1 MIEEVVIKQISNQ
14 NARIA
19 EIYKHKIWAH
29 NKSAIVKLKNQDFE
43 SLMTD
48 PDFIEFA
55 QKSSQFF
62 EELKS
67 NISLYDK
74 NGRKF
79 IESQSNDFL
88 NVRLNDS
95 AYLYNKFILVLD
107 KYFLSSY
114 FAKNP
119 LMEAIRGKTRN
130 MLVSRAIV
138 TDPDGLEYETSF
150 IITYIPIIDSENG
163 EFSVDGIVET
173 TTNVTDQ

>member
-19 EIYKHKIWAH
+19 EVYKHKIWAK
-29 NKSAIVKLKNQDFE
+29 NKNAIVKLNGQDFE

-48 PDFIEFA
+48 PDFIQFA

-62 EELKS
+62 EELKTD
-67 NISLYDK
+67 ISLYNK

-88 NVRLNDS
+88 NVKLNDS
-95 AYLYNKFILVLD
+95 AYLYNKFILLMD

-119 LMEAIRGKTRN
+119 LMEAMRGKTYKY
-130 MLVSRAIV
+130 S
-138 TDPDGLEYETSF
+138 Y
-150 IITYIPIIDSENG
+150 Y
-163 EFSVDGIVET
+163 
-173 TTNVTDQ
+173 